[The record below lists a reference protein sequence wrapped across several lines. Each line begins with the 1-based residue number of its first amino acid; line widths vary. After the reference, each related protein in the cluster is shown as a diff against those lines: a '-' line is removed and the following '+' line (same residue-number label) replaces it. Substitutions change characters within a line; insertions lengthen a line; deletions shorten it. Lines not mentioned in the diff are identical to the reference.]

1 MSDNNEAIVKKV
13 ETEEERKWMLIQR
26 QADCWSSSDLVPKQY
41 QGKIANVIIALEVAK
56 QINVSP
62 LAVMQNLYIVH
73 GRPAFEAKFLIA
85 AANSSGKFSPLRYR
99 FEGEE
104 GESSWGCRAV
114 AVDLAS
120 KEELVGPL
128 ITMKMAKEEDW
139 TKNKKWQ
146 TMPELMLRYRS
157 AAWWTRVYAPEIS
170 LGFQTTDEVIDVGPA
185 QVVEVEQGESSLDA
199 VTRALKAK
207 REEPP
212 PSKIDEEL
220 KAGRIDYL
228 RSILTDRYQDKMGDV
243 LLNMLEV
250 RERMP
255 VDLETDP
262 DLVEEIISELE
273 GGGE

>member
-1 MSDNNEAIVKKV
+1 MSDNQAIVKPN
-13 ETEEERKWMLIQR
+13 ETEQERAWALMQR
-26 QADCWSSSDLVPKQY
+26 QANCWASSDLVPTQY
-41 QGKIANVIIALEVAK
+41 QGRIANVIIALEVAK

-104 GESSWGCRAV
+104 GKPSWGCRAV

-128 ITMKMAKEEDW
+128 ITMKLADDEGW
-139 TKNKKWQ
+139 TGKKGSKWK
-146 TMPELMLRYRS
+146 TMPELMLRYRA

-185 QVVEVEQGESSLDA
+185 QVIEVEPGESSLDA
-199 VTRALKAK
+199 LTKTLKQK
-207 REEPP
+207 NEEEPKETP
-212 PSKIDEEL
+212 PQPTRIQYMRMLYERKYGPKADQVIKEALTAREKMPEDLDADLAQEL
-220 KAGRIDYL
+220 I
-228 RSILTDRYQDKMGDV
+228 
-243 LLNMLEV
+243 
-250 RERMP
+250 
-255 VDLETDP
+255 
-262 DLVEEIISELE
+262 EEIE
-273 GGGE
+273 GTK